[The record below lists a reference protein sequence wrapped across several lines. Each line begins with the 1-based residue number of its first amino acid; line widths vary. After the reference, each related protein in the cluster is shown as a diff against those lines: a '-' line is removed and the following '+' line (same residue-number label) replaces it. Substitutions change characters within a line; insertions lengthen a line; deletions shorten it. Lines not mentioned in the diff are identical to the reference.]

1 MPIRYKLTDNDMRT
15 NGFQW
20 ELNKD
25 YEIKS
30 KGGELCTSAYF
41 HFYLHPLLAVLH
53 NPNHANIGN
62 PRIFKAEVGG
72 ESLTDGQMKE
82 GWKKAK
88 LIKEIPLPK
97 ITVEQKIKY
106 GIYCA
111 LEVYKDESFV
121 NWANNW
127 LSGKDRTVDSAH
139 AAYAAHASCAA
150 YATFH
155 SAHAS
160 CATYAAAYSVTYAAT
175 YATTYAAY
183 TANAANKKI
192 NLLKLAKKAME

>member
-1 MPIRYKLTDNDMRT
+1 MPIRYKLTDNDMKT
-15 NGFQW
+15 NYGFQW

-139 AAYAAHASCAA
+139 AAYAAHAAHAA
-150 YATFH
+150 YAAHATFH

-160 CATYAAAYSVTYAAT
+160 CAAYAAAYSVTYAA
-175 YATTYAAY
+175 Y
-183 TANAANKKI
+183 AANKKI